1 MDPNEKK
8 LVFKAR
14 NKSVGAIVD
23 VLLWTGE
30 KSWSGEHSDFFK
42 ESNFPIAVC
51 KYNGSLNFHQGS
63 RFAIVRNGDY
73 LVKSRG
79 NFYQCSPEVF
89 HMTYDILE
97 G

>member
-8 LVFKAR
+8 LVFKAS

-23 VLLWTGE
+23 VLLWNGE
-30 KSWSGEHSDFFK
+30 KSWSGELSDFFK
-42 ESNFPIAVC
+42 EGNFPIAVN
-51 KYNGSLNFHQGS
+51 KYNGSLDFHQGS
-63 RFAIVRNGDY
+63 RSVFVRNGDY

-79 NFYQCSPEVF
+79 NFYQCSQEVF
-89 HMTYDILE
+89 HMTYDVLE